1 VAGQMIRSGSSPA
14 FNYGEAQRAE
24 SIRDFVH
31 KMQICLKELNET
43 KVALCIATLAK
54 FYKSQVLIDELTD
67 ECYQLISIFV
77 SSVNTAKKRRARE
90 R

>member
-1 VAGQMIRSGSSPA
+1 MIRSGSSPA

-54 FYKSQVLIDELTD
+54 FYKSQVVMDELTD

-77 SSVNTAKKRRARE
+77 
-90 R
+90 